1 MPRSLQKPVLWVS
14 GIDLRSI
21 MDYLHTWEGA
31 INAEW

>member
-1 MPRSLQKPVLWVS
+1 MTTSLQKPVLWVS

-21 MDYLHTWEGA
+21 MGNLHTWEGA